1 MFHPY
6 LMAAAAQA
14 NAAVSSTVKQISL
27 FYFLTKSKFIPRIK
41 HQ

>member
-14 NAAVSSTVKQISL
+14 NAAVSSTV
-27 FYFLTKSKFIPRIK
+27 TKLLIDFSFRIK
-41 HQ
+41 IPF

>member
-14 NAAVSSTVKQISL
+14 NAAVSSTVNHSFFI
-27 FYFLTKSKFIPRIK
+27 FLQSFKIYS
-41 HQ
+41 

>member
-14 NAAVSSTVKQISL
+14 NAAVSSTVKT
-27 FYFLTKSKFIPRIK
+27 FLDFFLLE
-41 HQ
+41 

>member
-14 NAAVSSTVKQISL
+14 NAAVSSTVKKFLDL
-27 FYFLTKSKFIPRIK
+27 FLLE
-41 HQ
+41 